1 MRDSALE
8 YELKLYNGAS
18 VRALIYLVYAEPLGK
33 TGGRSTSA
41 KSGTMGFNASNG
53 KVVDREGY
61 AWLPVTR
68 GRCAKECTGP
78 ILSAIQRFGKQG
90 RTQKGAAAADADKKR
105 GAAPGAA
112 APGGEDKWKDARNL
126 FVSIDEASNHVTP
139 IGPNKCKIFR
149 YVSAPPYPVHS
160 SPRAP
165 PRSARAA
172 RPLSGRTFRSDQPTD
187 FFTTVSQYIPT
198 CAHAPDLEYRR
209 IKHTGCSSGS
219 SPRPATSSS
228 APACPA
234 LSACWPTTTCPRVRR
249 ACASEA
255 P

>member
-126 FVSIDEASNHVTP
+126 FVSIDEASNHVCAF
-139 IGPNKCKIFR
+139 GPNKCKVFR
-149 YVSAPPYPVHS
+149 CARALDGAVFSRFARSRRVWDDARRGGARDRARTPSNGPLFFSSA
-160 SPRAP
+160 RARQGGRSDRLLSLLRFLTDRTPCRPFP
-165 PRSARAA
+165 PRSPQASVRHLRRGRRRVPRQRRL
-172 RPLSGRTFRSDQPTD
+172 RP
-187 FFTTVSQYIPT
+187 
-198 CAHAPDLEYRR
+198 H
-209 IKHTGCSSGS
+209 
-219 SPRPATSSS
+219 PRP
-228 APACPA
+228 
-234 LSACWPTTTCPRVRR
+234 RQQ
-249 ACASEA
+249 
-255 P
+255 